1 MRFLK
6 FQNDFLLFLHA
17 FKFIRNGEMYLIQR
31 LINKNLLNN
40 TKKIEFN
47 WQIKI
52 SIIILKV
59 RKIIII
65 YNYNKGNIV
74 IKIPKL

>member
-1 MRFLK
+1 
-6 FQNDFLLFLHA
+6 
-17 FKFIRNGEMYLIQR
+17 MYLIQS

-40 TKKIEFN
+40 TKKIKIN

-59 RKIIII
+59 RKIIKI